1 MRSGTIIRIVGVFLS
16 LLAAAR
22 SGQAQTAGPAVNV
35 SAVVRGGVVIVSYDL
50 VANNPA
56 AEFSIVLEA
65 SSDGGKTYGLHPK
78 SVKGD
83 IGPAV
88 RAGIGKQITWAA
100 SQDVENLE
108 IDRYRY
114 RVIAKPASVRAAAAA
129 PTPPS
134 RGASPGP
141 SQPATQKPIVQSG
154 GGNGRRWG
162 GLALLGVGGALAA
175 LGGTAMKEEHCES
188 PCTKVT
194 NKKLVLAGVAVAAG
208 GVALLAFGGPNN
220 DTGTH
225 IVVHPRGVMVQ
236 HRLTLKG
243 IGRAEKP

>member
-1 MRSGTIIRIVGVFLS
+1 MRAGTIIRIVGVFLG

-22 SGQAQTAGPAVNV
+22 TGQAQTAGPATNV
-35 SAVVRGGVVIVSYDL
+35 SAVARGGVVIVSYDL
-50 VANNPA
+50 IASNPA

-65 SSDGGKTYGLHPK
+65 SLDGGKTYSLHPK

-83 IGPAV
+83 VGPAV

-114 RVIAKPASVRAAAAA
+114 RVIAKPAPVRAAA

-134 RGASPGP
+134 GGAAQGP
-141 SQPATQKPIVQSG
+141 SQQAPQKPTVQAGS
-154 GGNGRRWG
+154 GNGRRWG
-162 GLALLGVGGALAA
+162 GLALLGVGGTLAA
-175 LGGTAMKEEHCES
+175 LGATAMKEEHCES
-188 PCTKVT
+188 PCTEVT
-194 NKKLVLAGVAVAAG
+194 NKKLVWAGVAAAAG
-208 GVALLAFGGPNN
+208 GVALLAFGGHNN

-225 IVVHPRGVMVQ
+225 IMIHPRGVMVR
-236 HRLTLKG
+236 HRLTFKG